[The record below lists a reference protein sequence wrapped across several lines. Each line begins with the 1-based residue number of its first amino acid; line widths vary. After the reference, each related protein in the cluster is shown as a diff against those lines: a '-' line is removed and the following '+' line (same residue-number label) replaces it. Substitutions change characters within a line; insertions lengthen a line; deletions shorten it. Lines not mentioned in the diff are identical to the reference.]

1 MQPPPEPRPASGSGP
16 NPWYLRPFFGKA
28 PALPGDARR
37 ILRLVALGLFFENYD
52 LALLN
57 AALPQIS
64 RDLGIAAGDTG
75 FYVGAI
81 RFGGVGTFLLL
92 PFADRFGRRRVFL
105 AAFIGM
111 GVGTLLS
118 GLSQTPLQFTLAQI
132 FSRAFMLLA
141 GMLAL
146 VMVVEEFPA
155 DRRGAGLGLLSL
167 LGALGYGACALLYAW
182 VDVLPYGWRA
192 LYAIGVLPLLLLPF
206 FRRSLR
212 ETRRFEQHQ
221 LGAAAA
227 GPWRCLH
234 TWAAPI
240 VELVRA
246 SPRRTLG
253 VGLAA
258 LLAAMG
264 QIGFYQ
270 YTSLY
275 VQGVHGWSPADYTVM
290 VILGGAIGI
299 FGSIAGGR
307 GSDRFGR
314 RGVGS
319 MGYAAAPIFA
329 ALFFMGP
336 SGGLVV
342 AWGCFVFFSSAG
354 DVVLRALSAELFPT
368 SHRGTATG
376 WFMLVQTLGWSG
388 GLVIV
393 GFAVDSVDE
402 LGPILVFLSL
412 CLVLAA
418 AALRLLPETH
428 QRELETLGED

>member
-1 MQPPPEPRPASGSGP
+1 MQPPPEPRPASGGGP

-28 PALPGDARR
+28 PALPDDARR

-75 FYVGAI
+75 FYVSAI
-81 RFGGVGTFLLL
+81 RLGGVGTFLLL
-92 PFADRFGRRRVFL
+92 PFADRLGRRHLFL
-105 AAFIGM
+105 AAFVGM
-111 GVGTLLS
+111 SIGTLAS
-118 GLSQTPLQFTLAQI
+118 GLSQTALQFTLAQL

-167 LGALGYGACALLYAW
+167 LGGLGYGVCALLYAW

-192 LYAIGVLPLLLLPF
+192 LYAIGVLPLVLLPF

-212 ETRRFEQHQ
+212 ETRRFAQQQHD
-221 LGAAAA
+221 AAAA
-227 GPWRCLH
+227 GPRRALGD
-234 TWAAPI
+234 WAAPLL
-240 VELVRA
+240 ELLRA
-246 SPRRTLG
+246 NPRRTLG

-258 LLAAMG
+258 LLGAVG
-264 QIGFYQ
+264 QIGFFQ
-270 YTSLY
+270 YTSLF
-275 VQGVHGWSPADYTVM
+275 VQEVHGWSPADYTVL

-299 FGSIAGGR
+299 FGAVAGGR

-314 RGVGS
+314 RAVGTL
-319 MGYAAAPIFA
+319 GYATAPIFA

-368 SHRGTATG
+368 SHRGAATG

-393 GFAVDSVDE
+393 GFAWWRAQPPYACYPRPTSASSR
-402 LGPILVFLSL
+402 PS
-412 CLVLAA
+412 AKT
-418 AALRLLPETH
+418 R
-428 QRELETLGED
+428 

>member
-28 PALPGDARR
+28 PALPVDARR

-64 RDLGIAAGDTG
+64 RELGIAAGDTG

-81 RFGGVGTFLLL
+81 RLGGVGTFLLL
-92 PFADRFGRRRVFL
+92 PFADRLGRRRVFL

-118 GLSQTPLQFTLAQI
+118 GLSQTPLQFTLAQV
-132 FSRAFMLLA
+132 FSRSFLLLA

-167 LGALGYGACALLYAW
+167 LGGLGYGVCALLYAW
-182 VDVLPYGWRA
+182 IDVLPYGWRL
-192 LYAIGVLPLLLLPF
+192 LYGFGVLPLILLPF

-212 ETRRFEQHQ
+212 ETRRFEQHR
-221 LGAAAA
+221 LEFAAASSA
-227 GPWRCLH
+227 RTLH
-234 TWAAPI
+234 AWVSPLL
-240 VELVRA
+240 ELLRA
-246 SPRRTLG
+246 NPRRALG

-258 LLAAMG
+258 LLGAVG
-264 QIGFYQ
+264 QIGFFQ
-270 YTSLY
+270 YTSLF
-275 VQGVHGWSPADYTVM
+275 VQEMHGWSPSDYTVL

-299 FGSIAGGR
+299 FGSIVGGR

-314 RGVGS
+314 RGIGAV
-319 MGYAAAPIFA
+319 GYATAPIFA

-354 DVVLRALSAELFPT
+354 EVVLRALAAELFPT

-388 GLVIV
+388 GLMIV
-393 GFAVDSVDE
+393 GFAVDSVED

-412 CLVLAA
+412 GLVLAA